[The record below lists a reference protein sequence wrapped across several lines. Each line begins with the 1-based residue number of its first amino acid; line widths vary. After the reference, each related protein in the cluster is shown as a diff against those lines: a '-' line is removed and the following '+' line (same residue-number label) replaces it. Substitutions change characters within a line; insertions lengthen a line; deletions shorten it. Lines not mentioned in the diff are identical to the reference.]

1 MVVSWWFDG
10 DFMVVDSG
18 FMVVDGGFMVVD
30 GGWWSCSYWNRFTL
44 LLDNPAFLFTD
55 MTGAKVWDAPIDR
68 GVSTTDH
75 DSIRNDI

>member
-30 GGWWSCSYWNRFTL
+30 GDLMEL
-44 LLDNPAFLFTD
+44 LVL
-55 MTGAKVWDAPIDR
+55 K
-68 GVSTTDH
+68 
-75 DSIRNDI
+75 